1 MKEKILGSRYK
12 VLKYI
17 AKGGFGTTYLAEDT
31 QLPGKDLC
39 VVKQLSP
46 GSQAPNVLNI
56 ARRLFKNEAA
66 TLHKLGHHDR
76 IPELLAYFEEEEK
89 FYLVQQYINGQTVEQ
104 ELNSEEIW
112 SEAKVI
118 ALLLDSLEI
127 LEYIHTQGVIHR
139 DIKPANLIRR
149 HQDHKIVLVDFG
161 TVKNMLQEQT
171 KTDQLTIAVGT
182 QGYMPVEQARGKPY
196 HTSDIYALGIIGIEA
211 LTRVE
216 PLKLEEDD
224 DGELIWFHLANVSSP
239 LAEILTTMT
248 RCRHTDRYQSA
259 QEARQALTALTNPTN
274 AIVTTPAIPVVT
286 KTNKSLSPNIGTVSL
301 TTFATSAIS
310 DPQPIATSSFTGN
323 DLHHKSSPNQTS
335 SIVED
340 ISAGTFNLT
349 SGTVSPK
356 SRGKSIWAVAIAF
369 GAVVLGG
376 AYFLIQQSATEP
388 QLETPVSP
396 AAPDSNTP
404 RAKQGRGF
412 RDNL

>member
-66 TLHKLGHHDR
+66 TLHNLGHHDR

-104 ELNSEEIW
+104 ELDSEEIW

-118 ALLLDSLEI
+118 ELLQDSLEI

-171 KTDQLTIAVGT
+171 RTDQLTIAVGT

-224 DGELIWFHLANVSSP
+224 DGELIWSHLADVSSS

-248 RCRHTDRYQSA
+248 KCNHTERYQSA
-259 QEARQALTALTNPTN
+259 QEARQALTALTNAT
-274 AIVTTPAIPVVT
+274 VTTPAIPVET
-286 KTNKSLSPNIGTVSL
+286 KTNKSLSQNISTVSL

-310 DPQPIATSSFTGN
+310 DHQPISTSTSTGN
-323 DLHHKSSPNQTS
+323 ELHHKSSPNQTLS
-335 SIVED
+335 LADDLSV
-340 ISAGTFNLT
+340 GTQLNLASNT
-349 SGTVSPK
+349 ASPK
-356 SRGKSIWAVAIAF
+356 SRGKGIWAMAIAF
-369 GAVVLGG
+369 GAVIIGG
-376 AYFLIQQSATEP
+376 AYFLIQQSGTEP

-396 AAPDSNTP
+396 ATPDSSTP

>member
-1 MKEKILGSRYK
+1 VKEKILGSRYK

-46 GSQAPNVLNI
+46 GSQAPNMLNI

-66 TLHKLGHHDR
+66 TLHNLGHHDR

-104 ELNSEEIW
+104 ELNSEVIW
-112 SEAKVI
+112 SEVKVI

-224 DGELIWFHLANVSSP
+224 DGELIWSHLADVSSP

-259 QEARQALTALTNPTN
+259 QEARQALTALTN
-274 AIVTTPAIPVVT
+274 AIVTTPTIPVVP

-310 DPQPIATSSFTGN
+310 DPQPIATSTFTGN

-349 SGTVSPK
+349 SSTVSSK
-356 SRGKSIWAVAIAF
+356 SRGKGIWAVAIAF
-369 GAVVLGG
+369 GAVVIGG
-376 AYFLIQQSATEP
+376 AYFLIQQSILQP
-388 QLETPVSP
+388 QLDTAPPEIPNSSSP
-396 AAPDSNTP
+396 
-404 RAKQGRGF
+404 RMKQGEGF
-412 RDNL
+412 RKNL